1 MGKPKVLVIGST
13 GMLGSA
19 VVERLVNAGIDVYQ
33 ASRSLGT
40 KFDAEH
46 DSCDNLLASAG
57 LASGDYIVNCVG
69 LTKAQ
74 IRAAEVTTV
83 ERAVRLNVLFPIAL
97 SRAAEKIGVPV
108 IQVAT
113 DCVFSG
119 AQGAYSESSKHDAQ
133 DTYGKSKSMGEVN
146 SDNFMHLRCSLIGPE
161 FAGRNSLFFEWV
173 RKLDKGAVVEGYV
186 NHRWNGLTSSAF
198 GSIVA
203 GIVKSGSFAPGVQHL
218 VPEDSV
224 TKSEL
229 IQMELDFLSR
239 HDVKVVDAFSPVS
252 VDRTLTTEKS
262 HHNELLFKLGG
273 YDRIPSIREMM
284 GQLPW
289 TELRNG

>member
-1 MGKPKVLVIGST
+1 
-13 GMLGSA
+13 MLGSA
-19 VVERLVNAGIDVYQ
+19 VVDRLVKADIDVRQ
-33 ASRSLGT
+33 ASRRLGT

-46 DSCDNLLASAG
+46 DSCDNLLASAR
-57 LASGDYIVNCVG
+57 LASGDYVVNCVG
-69 LTKAQ
+69 LTKAH

-97 SRAAEKIGVPV
+97 WRATAKIGVRV

-119 AQGAYSESSKHDAQ
+119 AQGGYLESSKHDAL

-146 SDNFMHLRCSLIGPE
+146 SANFMHLRCSLVGPE
-161 FAGRNSLFFEWV
+161 LAGRNSLFFEWV

-186 NHRWNGLTSSAF
+186 NHSWNGLTSSAF

-203 GIVKSGSFAPGVQHL
+203 GIVKSGSFYPGVQHL

-239 HDVKVVDAFSPVS
+239 RDVKVVDAVSPVP
-252 VDRTLTTEKS
+252 VD
-262 HHNELLFKLGG
+262 
-273 YDRIPSIREMM
+273 
-284 GQLPW
+284 
-289 TELRNG
+289 